1 MTLAVVLRPA
11 SRLGRSWRRL
21 GGGSRRPGMGGHS
34 SEGEDDEGEDGYDT
48 RLYTS
53 HMSDAELADDAAA
66 EAQRQRR
73 ARQQQLQEEGLSLV
87 QYEEARPAVRSQLQP
102 IPAPAPG
109 AAGPG
114 AAPAPPPPLRRLV
127 LGSTAAAGGA
137 TSLELAQFRGSA
149 GGTLSPVPES
159 PALSSSS
166 LMSA

>member
-21 GGGSRRPGMGGHS
+21 GGGSRRPGMRGHS